1 MARYL
6 VFPSARST
14 RLMTG
19 EREPSTD
26 AYLPCTMRNDSL
38 AADSLSCEVTETRK
52 LPPPSGAAAGAVCVG
67 LVAATRVDGSD
78 SPACG
83 ASDIGALALAL
94 ADAGLRVGG
103 AAGAAA
109 GAATDR
115 VGGAGRGGGA
125 LAPAGMPPLS
135 AASPLAGGVLFMRG
149 TICDVVPEG
158 RDVC

>member
-14 RLMTG
+14 RLITG

-52 LPPPSGAAAGAVCVG
+52 LGPPSEAGAVCVG
-67 LVAATRVDGSD
+67 LVAATRVGGSD
-78 SPACG
+78 SDACG

-94 ADAGLRVGG
+94 ADAGLRAGG

-109 GAATDR
+109 AGAATLR
-115 VGGAGRGGGA
+115 VGGFGGGA

-135 AASPLAGGVLFMRG
+135 AASPLTASVLILRG
-149 TICDVVPEG
+149 SL
-158 RDVC
+158 